1 MTALAACLGAVLGLP
16 IAWSMAEPAGAVV
29 EAAVSKVQNLAD
41 LLGQRSPGTRTEGQL
56 TKIKHARIASK
67 VPAPRTPVAPTG
79 HKDAPN
85 VPTAAALVDLLLP
98 PIVPVEI
105 ASDGSQPPFAPPPTL
120 GTLLASAPG
129 GPAFTPPGDGGG
141 TVTFPSSEPRE
152 ELPPTSA
159 VPEPGTWATMLLG
172 FGLIAW
178 RVRRRRPS
186 AAKATRAA
194 L

>member
-1 MTALAACLGAVLGLP
+1 MTALAACLVSVVGLP

-29 EAAVSKVQNLAD
+29 EAAVSKAQDLAD

-56 TKIKHARIASK
+56 TKIKHARVASK
-67 VPAPRTPVAPTG
+67 VPAPPTPVAPAG
-79 HKDAPN
+79 HRDAPN
-85 VPTAAALVDLLLP
+85 VPTATALVDLLLP
-98 PIVPVEI
+98 PIAPIEI
-105 ASDGSQPPFAPPPTL
+105 TSYGSQPPFAPPPTL

-129 GPAFTPPGDGGG
+129 DPAFTPPGDGGG
-141 TVTFPSSEPRE
+141 TVTLPSSEPRE

-159 VPEPGTWATMLLG
+159 VPEPGTWAMMMLG

-178 RVRRRRPS
+178 RVRRRGPS
-186 AAKATRAA
+186 AAKARRAA